1 MEQNK
6 KISLREEV
14 EKEAKRIDQEISGKH
29 KFDDIKVSKNLDKK
43 LFEQIQEYEKKR
55 AEKRNNSNSINDFSE
70 EFAPEL
76 NIASDY
82 DLDEILSE
90 EDKEALRLGRELV
103 QKQKEEVHLHEVNKE
118 YHKHLNKDISR
129 NERKHKGVKTKV
141 FHMPRKKRLIL
152 ALSAVLILVVGTGIT
167 SVGSKSYIKEIWNK
181 VLGIQP
187 MQIMSVKDMETKE
200 TVDGDVLTAIKKVSD
215 KLNIA
220 TIQFGYVPDG
230 MALDRLEI
238 SEEQKSAYLFYIYN
252 DEIVR
257 FAIYLN
263 DADSLIVQRSEEDFI
278 GEFNVKTQKQTIMV
292 EEFNTQGKGDNRF
305 KANFSVQGVNY
316 QLKGVMKKE
325 EFIKIL
331 KNIIYLK

>member
-118 YHKHLNKDISR
+118 YHKHLNI
-129 NERKHKGVKTKV
+129 EKHNTKEVKGRI
-141 FHMPRKKRLIL
+141 FRLPRKKRLVIAL
-152 ALSAVLILVVGTGIT
+152 AAVLILVVGTGVT
-167 SVGSKSYIKEIWNK
+167 SVGSKSYIKKILNK
-181 VLGIQP
+181 VIGKESVK
-187 MQIMSVKDMETKE
+187 IMSVDDMN
-200 TVDGDVLTAIKKVSD
+200 
-215 KLNIA
+215 KLNSADIEEVFSGEEIVEKLKIVPIQLGYKPA
-220 TIQFGYVPDG
+220 NMTINSV
-230 MALDRLEI
+230 EI
-238 SEEQKSAYLFYIYN
+238 NEKQKSAYLFYDYN
-252 DEIVR
+252 DQIVR
-257 FAIYLN
+257 YSIYLN
-263 DADSLIVQRSEEDFI
+263 DSDSSIAQRNKRDLTD
-278 GEFNVKTQKQTIMV
+278 EFTVETTNQTILV
-292 EEFNTQGKGDNRF
+292 QEYEDKSNSYFIAD
-305 KANFSVQGVNY
+305 FSYEGCNY
-316 QLKGVMKKE
+316 QLKATMEKE
-325 EFIKIL
+325 KFIKIL
-331 KNIIYLK
+331 ENLIYFN

>member
-14 EKEAKRIDQEISGKH
+14 EKEAKRIEQEISGKH
-29 KFDDIKVSKNLDKK
+29 RFDDIKVSKNMDKK
-43 LFEQIQEYEKKR
+43 LFEQIQEYEKQR
-55 AEKRNNSNSINDFSE
+55 AEKRSKSNSINDFSE

-82 DLDEILSE
+82 DFDKILSK
-90 EDKEALRLGRELV
+90 EDREALRLGRELI
-103 QKQKEEVHLHEVNKE
+103 QKQKEEVHHHEVNRE
-118 YHKHLNKDISR
+118 YHKHLNIDSSR
-129 NERKHKGVKTKV
+129 KERHHKGVKTKA
-141 FHMPRKKRLIL
+141 FHIPRKKRIVL

-200 TVDGDVLTAIKKVSD
+200 SADGVELTSLNEINN
-215 KLNIA
+215 KLNIVPV
-220 TIQFGYVPDG
+220 QFGYVPDG
-230 MALDRLEI
+230 MVLDRLDV

-252 DEIVR
+252 DEIIR

-263 DADSLIVQRSEEDFI
+263 DADSLIVQRSEEDYI

-292 EEFNTQGKGDNRF
+292 DEFKNKGKDNNKF
-305 KANFSVQGVNY
+305 IADFTVKGVNY
-316 QLKGVMKKE
+316 QLKGAMERE

-331 KNIIYLK
+331 KKIIYFD